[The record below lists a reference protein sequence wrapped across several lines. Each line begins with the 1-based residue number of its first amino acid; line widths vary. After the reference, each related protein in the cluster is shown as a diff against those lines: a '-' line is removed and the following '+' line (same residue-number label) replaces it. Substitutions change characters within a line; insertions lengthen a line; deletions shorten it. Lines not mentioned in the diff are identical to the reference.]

1 VAREGMRLYLEAVD
15 GQAARRYSDRRM
27 KLDHPRAKFRCRGRR
42 LAAIALVCGALVA
55 LPAAGQA
62 AVVTLGSDLT
72 KPADVVEDHGA
83 DAVFW
88 PITIDGVGGAV
99 PTSGQINFVRV
110 KGSVLA
116 DPSGR
121 AKPDPLTH
129 IQALHPIGGGAM
141 KVSLTSGPL
150 RLPVGG
156 DPQAITSFKP
166 VNLCVKKGDYVAFN
180 DIGGF
185 EWRWGNYAGMPFQV
199 FSRTTASTTN
209 YYTKNAG
216 TMNGAQ
222 FSPMG
227 TLPVELL
234 MQYKL
239 GTGPDAVSI
248 CGGYKQYK
256 FQGLKVRRETVS
268 VGGGRA
274 RIHLQCAFRTFGS
287 CRGVVVLKGT
297 VNGQQVIFGG
307 APFIVK
313 PAYLSSVYVSI
324 SSKNQGLIRKA
335 GGATA
340 TVVMDGH
347 DDPRHDRKAP
357 RRTPVQKKTTTG
369 KVRLTG

>member
-1 VAREGMRLYLEAVD
+1 M
-15 GQAARRYSDRRM
+15 
-27 KLDHPRAKFRCRGRR
+27 LDDSRANLRCRARP
-42 LAAIALVCGALVA
+42 LAATLLACGALAA

-62 AVVTLGSDLT
+62 TEVTLGSDLT

-88 PITIDGVGGAV
+88 PITIDGTAGAV
-99 PTSGQINFVRV
+99 PTSGQVNFVRI

-121 AKPDPLTH
+121 AKPDPLVH
-129 IQALHPIGGGAM
+129 IQVLHPIGRGAVR
-141 KVSLTSGPL
+141 VSLSSGGL

-156 DPQAITSFKP
+156 NPQAITTFKP

-209 YYTKNAG
+209 YYTRNAG

-256 FQGLKVRRETVS
+256 FKGVGVRRETVS

-274 RIHLQCAFRTFGS
+274 RIHLACQYRTFGS
-287 CRGVVVLKGT
+287 CRGVVVVKGT
-297 VNGQQVIFGG
+297 VNGKQVTFGG
-307 APFIVK
+307 TPFIVQ
-313 PAYLSSVYVSI
+313 PAYVSSVYVSI
-324 SSKNQGLIRKA
+324 SSKNAGLIRKA
-335 GGATA
+335 GGVTA
-340 TVVMDGH
+340 SVVMDGH

-357 RRTPVQKKTTTG
+357 RGTPVQKKTTTG

>member
-1 VAREGMRLYLEAVD
+1 
-15 GQAARRYSDRRM
+15 M
-27 KLDHPRAKFRCRGRR
+27 KLAQPRAKLHRR
-42 LAAIALVCGALVA
+42 ARAAAAAAAGCALLAAI
-55 LPAAGQA
+55 PAASHA
-62 AVVTLGSDLT
+62 TVTTLGSDLT
-72 KPADVVEDHGA
+72 KPADTVEDHGA
-83 DAVFW
+83 DAAFW
-88 PITIDGVGGAV
+88 MPTINGASGAM
-99 PTSGQINFVRV
+99 PSNGQIVFVRI
-110 KGSVLA
+110 KGIVLA

-121 AKPDPLTH
+121 AKPDPLTR
-129 IQALHPIGGGAM
+129 IQVLHPIGGGRVR
-141 KVSLTSGPL
+141 VSLSSGGL

-156 DPQAITSFKP
+156 NPQAITTFKP

-209 YYTKNAG
+209 YYTRNAG

-256 FQGLKVRRETVS
+256 FKGVGVRRETVS

-274 RIHLQCAFRTFGS
+274 RIHLACQYRTFGS

-297 VNGQQVIFGG
+297 VNGRQVTFGG
-307 APFIVK
+307 GPFIVK
-313 PAYLSSVYVSI
+313 PAYRSSVYVSI
-324 SSKNQGLIRKA
+324 STKNAGLIRQA
-335 GGATA
+335 GGVTA
-340 TVVMDGH
+340 SVVMDGH

-357 RRTPVQKKTTTG
+357 RGTPVQKKTTTG